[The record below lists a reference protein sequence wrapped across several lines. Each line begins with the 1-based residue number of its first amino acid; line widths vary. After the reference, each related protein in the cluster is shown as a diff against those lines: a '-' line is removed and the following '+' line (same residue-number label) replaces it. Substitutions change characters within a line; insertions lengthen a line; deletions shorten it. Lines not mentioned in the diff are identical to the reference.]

1 MFSQKHLSIHLV
13 FEISPAH
20 ARMTQHATDEI
31 STVDSRASKI
41 FHNSTMLQRR
51 SPHSRL
57 LLITLIKVTDRSLPN
72 VNSKEN
78 SYGWLDTS
86 IILLRTF

>member
-1 MFSQKHLSIHLV
+1 MNEIRRFGFLVTDSVSQSGY
-13 FEISPAH
+13 S
-20 ARMTQHATDEI
+20 TDEI

-72 VNSKEN
+72 VNSKKN